1 MIFEAIAAIKVAN
14 EAIGA
19 VKELIGNVE
28 SIGQVGSHLTK
39 LTDAKDELQKKADEG
54 DLNAFMQLE
63 EIKKQEYQI
72 KQMMIYQGRPGLWD
86 DWQKFQQTR
95 RDLREKARQRE
106 LAKIARRKRLIKD
119 WCIGIAVSIGVL
131 TAVGIAVYILY
142 WLITTKGR

>member
-95 RDLREKARQRE
+95 RNLREKARQRE
-106 LAKIARRKRLIKD
+106 LAKIARRKKLVKE

-131 TAVGIAVYILY
+131 SAVGIAAYILY

>member
-1 MIFEAIAAIKVAN
+1 MIFEALAAIKVAN

-28 SIGQVGSHLTK
+28 SIGQIGGHLTK
-39 LTDAKDELQKKADEG
+39 LTDAKDELQKKANEG
-54 DLNAFMQLE
+54 DLDAFMQLE

-95 RDLREKARQRE
+95 RNLREKARQRE
-106 LAKIARRKRLIKD
+106 LAKIARRKKLVKE

-131 TAVGIAVYILY
+131 SAVGIAAYILY

>member
-1 MIFEAIAAIKVAN
+1 MLFETIAAIKIAN
-14 EAIGA
+14 DAIGA

-54 DLNAFMQLE
+54 SLDAFMQLE

-72 KQMMIYQGRPGLWD
+72 KQMMIYHGRPGLFD

-95 RDLREKARQRE
+95 RELREKARQRE
-106 LAKIARRKRLIKD
+106 LAKIARKKRLIKD

>member
-28 SIGQVGSHLTK
+28 SIGQVGGHLTK
-39 LTDAKDELQKKADEG
+39 LTDAKDEIQKKADEG

-86 DWQKFQQTR
+86 DWQKFQHTR
-95 RDLREKARQRE
+95 RDLREKARQRK
-106 LAKIARRKRLIKD
+106 LAQIARRKRLIKD

-131 TAVGIAVYILY
+131 SAVGIAAYILY

>member
-39 LTDAKDELQKKADEG
+39 LTDAKDEIQKKADEG
-54 DLNAFMQLE
+54 DLDAFMQLE

-119 WCIGIAVSIGVL
+119 WCIGIAVTIGVL
-131 TAVGIAVYILY
+131 SAVGIAVYILY

>member
-1 MIFEAIAAIKVAN
+1 MIFEAIAAIKIAN

-54 DLNAFMQLE
+54 DLDAFMQLE

-95 RDLREKARQRE
+95 RELRENERKRIA
-106 LAKIARRKRLIKD
+106 AKKARRKRLIKE
-119 WCIGIAVSIGVL
+119 WCIGIAVSIGAL

-142 WLITTKGR
+142 WLVTTKGR

>member
-1 MIFEAIAAIKVAN
+1 VIFEAIAAIKVAN

-28 SIGQVGSHLTK
+28 SIGQVGGHLTK

>member
-1 MIFEAIAAIKVAN
+1 VIFEALAAIKVAN

-39 LTDAKDELQKKADEG
+39 LTDAKDEIQKKADEG

-131 TAVGIAVYILY
+131 SAVGIAVYILY

>member
-39 LTDAKDELQKKADEG
+39 LTDAKDEIQKKADEG

>member
-1 MIFEAIAAIKVAN
+1 VIFEAIAAIKVAN

-28 SIGQVGSHLTK
+28 SIGQIGGHLTK

-54 DLNAFMQLE
+54 DLDAFMQLE
-63 EIKKQEYQI
+63 EIRKQEYQI

-95 RDLREKARQRE
+95 RELREKARQRE

>member
-28 SIGQVGSHLTK
+28 SIGQIGGHLTK
-39 LTDAKDELQKKADEG
+39 LTDAKDEIQKKADEG
-54 DLNAFMQLE
+54 DLDAFMQLE

>member
-28 SIGQVGSHLTK
+28 SIGQIGGHLTK
-39 LTDAKDELQKKADEG
+39 LTDAKDEIQKKADEG

>member
-1 MIFEAIAAIKVAN
+1 MLFETIAAIKIAN
-14 EAIGA
+14 DAIGA

-54 DLNAFMQLE
+54 SLDAFMQLE

-86 DWQKFQQTR
+86 DWKKFQQTR
-95 RDLREKARQRE
+95 RELREKARKRE
-106 LAKIARRKRLIKD
+106 EQAKARKKKLVKEWI
-119 WCIGIAVSIGVL
+119 IGISVTVGVL
-131 TAVGIAVYILY
+131 TAVGIAAYFLY
-142 WLITTKGR
+142 WLISMKGK

>member
-1 MIFEAIAAIKVAN
+1 VIFEAIAAIKVAN

-28 SIGQVGSHLTK
+28 SIGQIGGHLTK
-39 LTDAKDELQKKADEG
+39 LTDAKDEIQKKADEG

>member
-1 MIFEAIAAIKVAN
+1 MIFEAITAIKVAN
-14 EAIGA
+14 DAIGA

-54 DLNAFMQLE
+54 SLDAFMQLE

-86 DWQKFQQTR
+86 DWKKFQQTR
-95 RDLREKARQRE
+95 RELREKARKRE
-106 LAKIARRKRLIKD
+106 EQAKARKKKLVKEWI
-119 WCIGIAVSIGVL
+119 IGISVTVGVL
-131 TAVGIAVYILY
+131 TAVGIAAYFLY
-142 WLITTKGR
+142 WLISMKGK

>member
-1 MIFEAIAAIKVAN
+1 VIFEAIAAIKIAN

-54 DLNAFMQLE
+54 DLDAFMQLE

-95 RDLREKARQRE
+95 RELRENERKRIA
-106 LAKIARRKRLIKD
+106 AKKARRKRLIKE
-119 WCIGIAVSIGVL
+119 WCIGIAVSIGAL

-142 WLITTKGR
+142 WLVTTKGR

>member
-1 MIFEAIAAIKVAN
+1 MIFEAIAAIKIAN

-54 DLNAFMQLE
+54 DLDAFMQLE

-95 RDLREKARQRE
+95 RELRENERKRIA
-106 LAKIARRKRLIKD
+106 AKKARRKRLIKE
-119 WCIGIAVSIGVL
+119 WCIGIAVSIGAL

-142 WLITTKGR
+142 WIITTKGR